1 MTNKESVR
9 LMNEIDIYKEILTGL
24 NKIENDT
31 L

>member
-1 MTNKESVR
+1 MKEESVR
-9 LMNEIDIYKEILTGL
+9 LMNEIDIYKEILTDL